1 MCFKTRC
8 GSTGILHFK
17 CRKKVTSI
25 QKCRIK
31 VTRKV
36 HISEKSRKNV
46 GSILYFLKKE
56 KKKDMVRKNIDNS
69 YLPCLFFKN
78 RTTSRFE
85 AHLVYKHTQ
94 KPNFLIS
101 NAR

>member
-8 GSTGILHFK
+8 GSIGISHFVLKCYRKKFK
-17 CRKKVTSI
+17 CI
-25 QKCRIK
+25 HKCRIK

-36 HISEKSRKNV
+36 HISEKMLNA
-46 GSILYFLKKE
+46 
-56 KKKDMVRKNIDNS
+56 
-69 YLPCLFFKN
+69 N

-85 AHLVYKHTQ
+85 AHLVFKHTQ
-94 KPNFLIS
+94 KPDFLIS